1 MSTEILSEDY
11 DAIVDAH
18 SAATTGKLFYVRNGM
33 VMMAMNDADAAADN
47 VFVVQA
53 ENMRVPKTAGTA
65 WSVGQQVFFDASADE
80 FTVTWAA
87 GLVPAGYVHED
98 AASADTEGK
107 IAFNQHL
114 AAGDPRSPA
123 YATFSNGAE
132 AADAIA
138 VSIQLKNA
146 LGDDLAN
153 RAAVDAYLSDDAN
166 GDTLLASS
174 ATLSVAAGTD
184 GVVIEQ
190 STDNSFKL
198 VSEADGD
205 IDVTITETSGAA
217 TYYLVLVM
225 PDGRLVPSAAITFA
239 A

>member
-1 MSTEILSEDY
+1 MGTEILSEDY
-11 DAIVDAH
+11 DAVKDAH

-47 VFVVQA
+47 IFVTKTD
-53 ENMRVPKTAGTA
+53 NLRVPKAAGTA
-65 WSVGQQVFFDASADE
+65 WSIGQQVFYDAGNSN

-87 GLVPAGYVHED
+87 GLVPAGYVRVD
-98 AASADTEGK
+98 AASADTEGQ
-107 IAFNQHL
+107 IVFNQPVGG
-114 AAGDPRSPA
+114 GDPRSPA
-123 YATFSNGAE
+123 YATYSVGAE
-132 AADAIA
+132 AADAIT

-153 RAAVDAYLSDDAN
+153 RAAVHAYLSADAN
-166 GDTLLASS
+166 GDSLVAAS
-174 ATLSVAAGTD
+174 ATLSAAAGTD
-184 GVVIEQ
+184 GVLVEN
-190 STDNSFKL
+190 STDNGYL
-198 VSEADGD
+198 LISEADGD

-225 PDGRLVPSAAITFA
+225 PDGRIVPSAAITFA